1 MIILNKQ
8 NELINYNI
16 YNNLN
21 IKLNAHI
28 TKFYKKC
35 IIVSIL
41 RLIIKEYKNKIQV
54 K

>member
-8 NELINYNI
+8 NELIN

-41 RLIIKEYKNKIQV
+41 KLIVLNQ
-54 K
+54 